1 MPEPELRN
9 IIDKTAAY
17 VLKNGKEFEE
27 ILRTKNDERFAFL
40 KYTDQHYRYY
50 VHKVTGAICSAPLPA
65 KPIEEAVEKTNGV
78 SNKTPKESA
87 PSDVPSKVISKMNNI
102 YLSISQYNI
111 HSFCSFSQFLNQT
124 QRRRSA

>member
-1 MPEPELRN
+1 MTLICLDFPVPEPELRN

-40 KYTDQHYRYY
+40 KYTDKHYRYY

-65 KPIEEAVEKTNGV
+65 KPTEDEATKTNGV
-78 SNKTPKESA
+78 SSSKNSKEQ
-87 PSDVPSKVISKMNNI
+87 PNEIPSKNTSKI
-102 YLSISQYNI
+102 I
-111 HSFCSFSQFLNQT
+111 FF
-124 QRRRSA
+124 

>member
-40 KYTDQHYRYY
+40 KYTDKHYRYY
-50 VHKVTGAICSAPLPA
+50 VHKVTGAICSAPLPV
-65 KPIEEAVEKTNGV
+65 K
-78 SNKTPKESA
+78 PKEEVIEQSNGA
-87 PSDVPSKVISKMNNI
+87 TKGVLKETPNDGPSKTISKLNTFLFRLPFTNI
-102 YLSISQYNI
+102 RYFVF
-111 HSFCSFSQFLNQT
+111 SF
-124 QRRRSA
+124 R

>member
-50 VHKVTGAICSAPLPA
+50 VHKVTGAICSALLHV
-65 KPIEEAVEKTNGV
+65 KPTNETVENTNGI
-78 SNKTPKESA
+78 SGKAQKPQPIGEI
-87 PSDVPSKVISKMNNI
+87 PSKITSNDITILGFIVFTHQICI
-102 YLSISQYNI
+102 CL
-111 HSFCSFSQFLNQT
+111 F
-124 QRRRSA
+124 